1 MLTLTAAARVKNP
14 MLWHNGKRSYL
25 KLNKEMLPG
34 ESAIISTVDGSR
46 GCTYRQ
52 SDGTE
57 VNGFRWLDYD
67 SDLWMTLDPGDNVL
81 RLTADEGR
89 ENLTATVT
97 APKGVAAGV

>member
-1 MLTLTAAARVKNP
+1 MVPVA
-14 MLWHNGKRSYL
+14 
-25 KLNKEMLPG
+25 
-34 ESAIISTVDGSR
+34 
-46 GCTYRQ
+46 
-52 SDGTE
+52 
-57 VNGFRWLDYD
+57 DYD

>member
-1 MLTLTAAARVKNP
+1 M
-14 MLWHNGKRSYL
+14 
-25 KLNKEMLPG
+25 
-34 ESAIISTVDGSR
+34 
-46 GCTYRQ
+46 
-52 SDGTE
+52 
-57 VNGFRWLDYD
+57 NGFRWLDYD